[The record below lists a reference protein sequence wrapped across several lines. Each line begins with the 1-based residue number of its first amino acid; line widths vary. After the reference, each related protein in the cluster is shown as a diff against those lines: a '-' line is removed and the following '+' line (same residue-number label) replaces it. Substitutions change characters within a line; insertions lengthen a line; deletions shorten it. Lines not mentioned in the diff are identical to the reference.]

1 MKPIHLTAGALALG
15 VSGVAAFAADMY
27 GEGFEIHP
35 VNDIVYEAVSDGA
48 HGGAAFWCAAGEFV
62 EIKLKA
68 SPDTQ
73 IFVVRGAGV
82 SETTGRKTAAQFT
95 IDAET
100 AGVTPVESGGNL
112 NELVVGESMTA
123 GEARNFCSSG

>member
-1 MKPIHLTAGALALG
+1 MKPIHLIPAVLAVAVSPATAF
-15 VSGVAAFAADMY
+15 SADMY
-27 GEGFEIHP
+27 GEGYEIHP
-35 VNDIVYEAVSDGA
+35 VNDAVYEAVSDGA

-62 EIKLKA
+62 EIKLRA
-68 SPDTQ
+68 SPATP
-73 IFVVRGAGV
+73 IFVVRGGGV

-95 IDAET
+95 IDAEA
-100 AGVTPVESGGNL
+100 AGVTPAQSGGNL